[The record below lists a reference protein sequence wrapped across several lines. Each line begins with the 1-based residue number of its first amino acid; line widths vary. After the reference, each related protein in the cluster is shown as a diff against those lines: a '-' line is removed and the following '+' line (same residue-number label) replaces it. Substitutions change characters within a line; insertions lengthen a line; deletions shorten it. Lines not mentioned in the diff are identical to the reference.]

1 MLHADGL
8 VCAAPPAASVTG
20 CVSAAA
26 DAART
31 PGAPPGAFASWRHV
45 VEPTCAA
52 SPAPTSASTSSP
64 QRGVPV
70 FETGAAVVAGRR
82 RRRPPRAWPPP
93 RAVAATGA
101 AAAVAGMVEV
111 GGVFDEAAADG
122 SDADVG
128 GWDPAISAAGNG
140 AEEGP
145 AGAVCSG
152 TGGAIGF
159 SKAMRELE
167 AAAFAAIAA
176 AARPGP
182 RALTLGEARVL
193 LARAQEARHAR
204 VGSQERRRRHGLRM
218 PARLRPSVSH
228 GLSSD
233 PELRI
238 VSKSIESRSI
248 MGDGGTP
255 PGACAPLP
263 GRGRGR
269 GVRGGAR
276 PRRARDRHA
285 RWQVDA
291 QAPRQHRGREGLRE
305 GARPCEDE
313 PCTRAAPRAISGGT

>member
-1 MLHADGL
+1 MVVDEGAKILQGKQDLSQPHL
-8 VCAAPPAASVTG
+8 
-20 CVSAAA
+20 CVKTRLRNVS
-26 DAART
+26 
-31 PGAPPGAFASWRHV
+31 
-45 VEPTCAA
+45 
-52 SPAPTSASTSSP
+52 
-64 QRGVPV
+64 
-70 FETGAAVVAGRR
+70 
-82 RRRPPRAWPPP
+82 RPLM
-93 RAVAATGA
+93 
-101 AAAVAGMVEV
+101 AVAGMVEV

-128 GWDPAISAAGNG
+128 GWDPAISAARTG
-140 AEEGP
+140 AEEAP

-182 RALTLGEARVL
+182 RALTL
-193 LARAQEARHAR
+193 
-204 VGSQERRRRHGLRM
+204 ERLVCSWLELRRPGTPELGLRNGDGAHGLRM

-255 PGACAPLP
+255 PGACAPCPAAAEAAGSAVVAP
-263 GRGRGR
+263 GRGAHEIATPDGR
-269 GVRGGAR
+269 LM
-276 PRRARDRHA
+276 PRRRGSTEGERACAR
-285 RWQVDA
+285 
-291 QAPRQHRGREGLRE
+291 